1 MESIVPRYH
10 VDRKKWNNECNSLHT
25 KKSARLMQ
33 AAELQLSLFSIL
45 PLTLT
50 KVDNCFDRGLA
61 LLLMKP

>member
-1 MESIVPRYH
+1 
-10 VDRKKWNNECNSLHT
+10 
-25 KKSARLMQ
+25 MQ